1 MIYKKQYVIVKTQLK
16 FKSERHN
23 AFTEK
28 KEKKKINVNS
38 NDDQIMQSID
48 SIETYTCRTS

>member
-28 KEKKKINVNS
+28 KKKKKRL
-38 NDDQIMQSID
+38 M
-48 SIETYTCRTS
+48 